1 MTVVTAVAPATGE
14 AVLVVLPSTRER
26 QEPVPPRTV
35 LAGVPVWRRI
45 VLAAARAGFGR
56 ILVRHPDLD
65 GPRDGLDAPAHVLS
79 AGLPFPT
86 VGAQRIVFIAGN
98 VVPAIEWLRRLR
110 AMPIEPDHVYVD
122 GASVAV
128 VDASECG
135 RVLALA
141 AACGGMAE
149 LASALGATSKTIN
162 GGLGDARLVLS
173 DRRDLPA
180 AETWLLRRLVKD
192 SEGVMS
198 RLLERRISLAI
209 TRRLCGTR
217 ITPNT
222 MTVVSL
228 AIGFLSAPFFLSA
241 APAWQLAGAL
251 LFLTHSVLDGCDG
264 ELARLK
270 FQHSRLGAVLD
281 FWGDNVVHVAVFA
294 CIAIG
299 WSLSIGAAWPLAL
312 GALAAAGTLGSA
324 AMMFE
329 RTAQDRTGDHFAAQ
343 AIDAVSS
350 RDFIYVVVVLS
361 AFGKAAWFLVAGAIG
376 APGFVLLV
384 LWLDRRHGRVR

>member
-1 MTVVTAVAPATGE
+1 
-14 AVLVVLPSTRER
+14 
-26 QEPVPPRTV
+26 
-35 LAGVPVWRRI
+35 
-45 VLAAARAGFGR
+45 
-56 ILVRHPDLD
+56 
-65 GPRDGLDAPAHVLS
+65 
-79 AGLPFPT
+79 
-86 VGAQRIVFIAGN
+86 
-98 VVPAIEWLRRLR
+98 
-110 AMPIEPDHVYVD
+110 
-122 GASVAV
+122 
-128 VDASECG
+128 
-135 RVLALA
+135 
-141 AACGGMAE
+141 
-149 LASALGATSKTIN
+149 
-162 GGLGDARLVLS
+162 
-173 DRRDLPA
+173 
-180 AETWLLRRLVKD
+180 
-192 SEGVMS
+192 MS
-198 RLLERRISLAI
+198 RHFERRISLAL
-209 TRRLCGTR
+209 TRRLMRTGV
-217 ITPNT
+217 TPNA
-222 MTVVSL
+222 MTLTSA
-228 AIGFLSAPFFLSA
+228 AIGLVGALFFLSTS
-241 APAWQLAGAL
+241 PVWQLLGAL